1 MRRIVMFNRLSADGY
16 SAATNGSLDWIVPD
30 ADFDRSAGE
39 AIERGGVDT
48 ILFGRRTYDL
58 FERFWPDAL
67 DSSPTAADPHQTG
80 HRSPEMRAMARMLNE
95 SEKIV
100 FSTTRKELTWRNSRV
115 VSAFEPQA
123 VEAMK
128 QQSGKDIMVFG
139 SGTIVSLLATHAL
152 IDEYRLLISP
162 VLLGQGRRLMDGLP
176 HMTELELASVMS
188 YQSGNVMLHYCFGRR
203 H

>member
-16 SAATNGSLDWIVPD
+16 FAATNGSLDWIVPD

-39 AIERGGVDT
+39 AIERGAVDT

-100 FSTTRKELTWRNSRV
+100 FSTTRKELTWRNSRI

-176 HMTELELASVMS
+176 HMTELELASVIS
-188 YQSGNVMLHYCFGRR
+188 YPSGNVMLHYCFGRW

>member
-1 MRRIVMFNRLSADGY
+1 MRRIAMFNRSSADGY
-16 SAATNGSLDWIVPD
+16 CAAANGSIDWIVPD
-30 ADFDRSAGE
+30 ADFGRSAGE
-39 AIERGGVDT
+39 AIERAAVDT
-48 ILFGRRTYDL
+48 
-58 FERFWPDAL
+58 
-67 DSSPTAADPHQTG
+67 
-80 HRSPEMRAMARMLNE
+80 
-95 SEKIV
+95 
-100 FSTTRKELTWRNSRV
+100 
-115 VSAFEPQA
+115 

-176 HMTELELASVMS
+176 PITELELAGVMR
-188 YQSGNVMLHYCFGRR
+188 YESGNVMLHYCFGRR

>member
-16 SAATNGSLDWIVPD
+16 FAATDGSLDWIIPD
-30 ADFDRSAGE
+30 AHFDRLAGE
-39 AIERGGVDT
+39 SIERAGVDT
-48 ILFGRRTYDL
+48 ILFGRRTYEL
-58 FERFWPDAL
+58 FERIWPHAL
-67 DSSPTAADPHQTG
+67 ESSPTAADPHQKG

-100 FSTTRKELTWRNSRV
+100 FSTTRKELTWRHSRV
-115 VSAFEPQA
+115 VSAFEPRA

-128 QQSGKDIMVFG
+128 QQPGKDIMVFG
-139 SGTIVSLLATHAL
+139 SGTIVSLLTTHAL

-162 VLLGQGRRLMDGLP
+162 VFLGQGRPLIDGLP
-176 HMTELELASVMS
+176 SIAGLDLAGVIS
-188 YQSGNVMLHYCFGRR
+188 YPSGNVMLRYCSGRQ

>member
-16 SAATNGSLDWIVPD
+16 FAATDGSLDWIVPD
-30 ADFDRSAGE
+30 PDFDRSAGE
-39 AIERGGVDT
+39 AIERNGVDT
-48 ILFGRRTYDL
+48 ILFGRRTYEL

-67 DSSPTAADPHQTG
+67 DSSPTAADPHQRG
-80 HRSPEMRAMARMLNE
+80 HRSPEMRAMARMLNG

-100 FSTTRKELTWRNSRV
+100 FSTTRKELTWRNSRL

-128 QQSGKDIMVFG
+128 QQAGKDIMVFG

-162 VLLGQGRRLMDGLP
+162 VLLGQGRRLIDGLP
-176 HMTELELASVMS
+176 RIAGLDLAAVMS
-188 YQSGNVMLHYCFGRR
+188 YPSGNVMLHYSSGRQ